1 MAHSHYVTEIC
12 VKSDP
17 SLQCES
23 GDVSWSSC
31 DFRWY
36 LRPRVLPPA
45 AAAAAAAIVAN
56 SNQESVA
63 MSTTGCY
70 AAPPSHPRLL
80 SRKVTWSAIFW
91 RNSSLN
97 LRLTSRAALGPTD
110 VTYIAIHTSV
120 GSWSARSPVCPIIL
134 AYKIPRF
141 FPFAK
146 TVCVSV
152 RKNSVDESKDKKWP
166 LPC

>member
-1 MAHSHYVTEIC
+1 M
-12 VKSDP
+12 
-17 SLQCES
+17 
-23 GDVSWSSC
+23 
-31 DFRWY
+31 
-36 LRPRVLPPA
+36 LPPAAA

-110 VTYIAIHTSV
+110 VTYIAVHTS
-120 GSWSARSPVCPIIL
+120 AEP
-134 AYKIPRF
+134 
-141 FPFAK
+141 
-146 TVCVSV
+146 
-152 RKNSVDESKDKKWP
+152 N
-166 LPC
+166 

>member
-1 MAHSHYVTEIC
+1 MAHCHYVTEIC

-45 AAAAAAAIVAN
+45 AAAAAAAMVAN

-110 VTYIAIHTSV
+110 VTCIAVHNSAEPNWFYWAHLQPWGAELLNKLYNNTMITHSH
-120 GSWSARSPVCPIIL
+120 GSARVL
-134 AYKIPRF
+134 
-141 FPFAK
+141 
-146 TVCVSV
+146 
-152 RKNSVDESKDKKWP
+152 
-166 LPC
+166 